1 MRHVIAELSE
11 KRAAYSL
18 VIREDGTRYAR
29 RHYTA
34 RVSCECGW
42 SRRVGFG
49 YWSALICGGC
59 RSVLK
64 RPIERRRS

>member
-1 MRHVIAELSE
+1 MDIKRAKLSE
-11 KRAAYSL
+11 KRFGIFI
-18 VIREDGTRYAR
+18 VFHEDGTKSYVR
-29 RHYTA
+29 RYTA

-49 YWSALICGGC
+49 YWSALFCGGC